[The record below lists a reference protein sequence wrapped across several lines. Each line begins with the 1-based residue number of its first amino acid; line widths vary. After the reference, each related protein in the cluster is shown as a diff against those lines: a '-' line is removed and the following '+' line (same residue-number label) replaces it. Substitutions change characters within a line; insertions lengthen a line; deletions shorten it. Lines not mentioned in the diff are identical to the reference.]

1 MQPPPT
7 QIDPAVPT
15 NIPDADLHNFGS
27 LLDQVLAAIV
37 ASAGPS
43 LLTTGLQLW
52 TGLATVVVVWKGLEI
67 AYSGTFQPWLLIRT
81 IIGLWVPWIMLQF
94 YNTDIPS
101 VGRTFPE
108 AVVAGGNWIQDFFLA
123 DMTSNWNIEM
133 NNLSQSLNASMQEKW
148 SKLDIWG
155 ALSGGAHLVMTA
167 AVEAFTK
174 IFLFFALLLMY
185 ALIYAQVLWA
195 QIAIGILVLLGPIFI
210 PWMVFGPMSFLF
222 WGWFRSLVTFSLYG
236 AIGAAVMRVFLGVG
250 LGFVTTFANAD
261 SSQEGSIVNVAKWF
275 LAIIPLVLAGIW
287 ASLKVGELASML
299 VSGGGSGGGGP
310 VAVVATQAV
319 RGAATAATKGAA
331 RGV

>member
-1 MQPPPT
+1 MQPPLQ

-15 NIPDADLHNFGS
+15 TIPDDQLHNFGS
-27 LLDQVLAAIV
+27 FLDQVLAALV
-37 ASAGPS
+37 GTAGTP
-43 LLTTGLQLW
+43 LLQSGLQLW
-52 TGLATVVVVWKGLEI
+52 TGLATVIVVWKGLEI
-67 AYSGTFQPWLLIRT
+67 AYSGTFQPWQLIRT

-94 YNTDIPS
+94 YNTDIPN

-108 AVVAGGNWIQDFFLA
+108 AVVAGGSWLQDFFLA
-123 DMTSNWNIEM
+123 DMTSSWNIEM
-133 NNLSQSLNASMQEKW
+133 NRLSSSLNASMQDKW
-148 SKLDIWG
+148 AKLDIWG

-174 IFLFFALLLMY
+174 IFLFFSLLIMY

-195 QIAIGILVLLGPIFI
+195 QIAIAILVLLGPLFI
-210 PWMVFGPMSFLF
+210 PWLVFDPLSFLF
-222 WGWFRSLVTFSLYG
+222 WGWFRSLVTFSLYA

-261 SSQEGSIVNVAKWF
+261 YAQEGSIANVGKWF

-319 RGAATAATKGAA
+319 RGAAKAATKGVA
-331 RGV
+331 